1 MSEGGNFAPL
11 IGAWADRIFV
21 RYTLF
26 SRSSDDR
33 REMNLKNSVACA
45 LAACC
50 LTAFGV
56 TGMAGGTAQA
66 AAFTAGHDGNATAQ
80 LSLQQLTDKVSAR
93 IKHDY
98 PNAKLMLADGSS
110 PSGPT
115 KDMSKV
121 TAWRFVFNTPDGPSG
136 VKSVEV
142 PADLSGKIGGI
153 VKHPSPWG
161 GVYAIDK
168 RTPLTPA
175 EAYDILRRAQPRPGV
190 SIRLA
195 RQTPGLQGSPAVPLL
210 RQARRLQR
218 IRGERRRPR
227 RQPHLRLT
235 TRPHRHVGPPAHQ
248 HTRSRHRS
256 AWPGDRS
263 PARRRPGP
271 LCTEPTWYEA
281 DPVRPT
287 DRVHQL
293 DAPPIAPSA
302 RRAKTPPQPRAAQDV
317 HSGDFFGVS
326 HGDQPGLP
334 PPRPVI

>member
-1 MSEGGNFAPL
+1 
-11 IGAWADRIFV
+11 
-21 RYTLF
+21 
-26 SRSSDDR
+26 
-33 REMNLKNSVACA
+33 MNLKNSVACA

-175 EAYDILRRAQPRPGV
+175 EAYDILRRAGHDQAYQYV
-190 SIRLA
+190 SLVKPLVFKA
-195 RQTPGLQGSPAVPLL
+195 HLQYHFSGKRGGCNGYAVNVDDH
-210 RQARRLQR
+210 A
-218 IRGERRRPR
+218 
-227 RQPHLRLT
+227 
-235 TRPHRHVGPPAHQ
+235 VN
-248 HTRSRHRS
+248 
-256 AWPGDRS
+256 
-263 PARRRPGP
+263 
-271 LCTEPTWYEA
+271 
-281 DPVRPT
+281 
-287 DRVHQL
+287 
-293 DAPPIAPSA
+293 PIC
-302 RRAKTPPQPRAAQDV
+302 
-317 HSGDFFGVS
+317 G
-326 HGDQPGLP
+326 
-334 PPRPVI
+334 